1 MALSRLT
8 QTIVKRPVLRL
19 ITQPQSG
26 R

>member
-8 QTIVKRPVLRL
+8 QTIAKRPVLHL